1 MLNQEPQVANEAP
14 TGAPVLALTDAAAA
28 KVLELSKGE
37 TNPLIGLRVY
47 IVSGGCSGYRYG
59 MMLDDVENP
68 GDSVFM
74 ANGVRVYVD
83 EKAVPLIKGS
93 TVDYVDAMMGA
104 GFTVDNPNSFGGC
117 GSGSSCR
124 SGPAAAGS
132 GAA

>member
-14 TGAPVLALTDAAAA
+14 AGAAVLTLTDNAAA
-28 KVLELSKGE
+28 KVIELAKGE

-83 EKAVPLIKGS
+83 
-93 TVDYVDAMMGA
+93 
-104 GFTVDNPNSFGGC
+104 
-117 GSGSSCR
+117 
-124 SGPAAAGS
+124 
-132 GAA
+132 